1 MSDEMQD
8 QNVEQE
14 QPVEETEQE
23 PETEQELEDE
33 DLKTTEQESDSSEE
47 DEEEPTPSKYHRPT
61 FKEIKSKFP
70 NFFKEF
76 PEMREVYFREREFTN
91 LFPTVEDAQEAFNQ
105 SVAFQA
111 IERDLRQGSV
121 SSLIQALSA
130 VDPEATERLAENF
143 LYDVYER
150 SPDLYYR
157 VLNPILERFVKAVYD
172 EGQRTNN
179 ESYKAAALYFS
190 QFAWGHTDIDKL
202 GKEQPQRV
210 DPKLEQEKQKLIQ
223 QRAQIESQ
231 RYQEVHSQ
239 VSARAQ
245 KLLLN
250 EIVKDIA
257 GVKFDNNYVR
267 DSVVR
272 DIFSRINE
280 VLTADSNHM
289 RLMHSLW
296 QKAYRE
302 GFSPE
307 SRNRLVTT
315 LLARAKRI
323 MPAIRKE
330 IISQLGKNEEEEVQK
345 PVGGKVTPMQT
356 QQQKVDWSKY
366 KSDTDF
372 LNEFVARKKR

>member
-1 MSDEMQD
+1 M
-8 QNVEQE
+8 
-14 QPVEETEQE
+14 
-23 PETEQELEDE
+23 
-33 DLKTTEQESDSSEE
+33 EQESESSEE
-47 DEEEPTPSKYHRPT
+47 DEEEPVPSKYHRPT
-61 FKEIKSKFP
+61 FKEIKAKFP
-70 NFFKEF
+70 SFFKEF

-111 IERDLRQGSV
+111 IERDLRQGSI
-121 SSLIQALSA
+121 SSLVQALSN

-143 LYDVYER
+143 LPEIYER

-202 GKEQPQRV
+202 GQEEQPRV
-210 DPKLEQEKQKLIQ
+210 DPRIEQEKRKLAQ
-223 QRAQIESQ
+223 QRAAIETQ

-245 KLLLN
+245 KMLIN

-272 DIFSRINE
+272 DIFSKLNE

-296 QKAYRE
+296 QKAYKE

-307 SRNRLVTT
+307 SRNRIVTT

-323 MPAIRKE
+323 LPAVRKE
-330 IISQLGKNEEEEVQK
+330 IVSQLGRNEEVEEVQK
-345 PVGGKVTPMQT
+345 PVGGKVTPMG
-356 QQQKVDWSKY
+356 QQQNKVDWSQY
-366 KSDTDF
+366 KSDIDF
-372 LNEFVARKKR
+372 LNEFVSRKAKR